1 MHSALPENFSSCT
14 GEYRRK
20 NILTIF
26 SKIIMALVA
35 NEKKNYACFL
45 DIVVAR
51 LTEIVDITSLKLS

>member
-1 MHSALPENFSSCT
+1 
-14 GEYRRK
+14 
-20 NILTIF
+20 
-26 SKIIMALVA
+26 MALVA